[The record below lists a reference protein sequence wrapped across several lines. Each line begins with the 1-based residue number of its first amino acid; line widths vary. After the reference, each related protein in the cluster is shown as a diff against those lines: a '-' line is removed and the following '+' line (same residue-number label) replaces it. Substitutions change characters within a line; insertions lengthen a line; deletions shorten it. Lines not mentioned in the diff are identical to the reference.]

1 MSSAAT
7 LMRFSGGRPQSAT
20 RDVSIVRVRVLGA
33 WARVI
38 YRGDDHEWRRRSA
51 EGLGAVLAWD
61 LLDTLMDL
69 PVGMP
74 VPMSSLTGPAQRRLR
89 KAPRG
94 VACISGSVI
103 TRQIVPAVTP
113 LLAVISTRSWRDG
126 LVAASRF
133 ACYCPRI
140 VVVPAL
146 GSDEAEALALA
157 REFGIGLAVSRA
169 ASAGV
174 LLEPEP
180 VRDWEPTPAWWW
192 LCEDIYRQAAAEGR

>member
-7 LMRFSGGRPQSAT
+7 LMRLFGGRPQPAT
-20 RDVSIVRVRVLGA
+20 GDISITRARVLGTRA
-33 WARVI
+33 WMI
-38 YRGDDHEWRRRSA
+38 YRGDDREWRRRSA

-69 PVGMP
+69 SAGMP

-89 KAPRG
+89 KASPG

-113 LLAVISTRSWRDG
+113 LLAVIGTRSWRDG

-140 VVVPAL
+140 VAVPAL
-146 GSDEAEALALA
+146 GGDEAEALALA

-180 VRDWEPTPAWWW
+180 VPDWEPTPAWWW
-192 LCEDIYRQAAAEGR
+192 LCEDIYRQAAAGGR